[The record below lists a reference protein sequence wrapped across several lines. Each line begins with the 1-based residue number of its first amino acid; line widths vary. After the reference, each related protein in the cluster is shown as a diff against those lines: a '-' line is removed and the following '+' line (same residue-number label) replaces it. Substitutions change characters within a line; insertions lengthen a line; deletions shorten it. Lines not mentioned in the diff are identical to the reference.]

1 MSYHHR
7 YPGSDMRT
15 FYSYGRPGDVTALL
29 REDVEGL
36 GGQLGEVRLRRSWAS
51 MPYFGG
57 DDLRDGVLDRLE
69 ALQGRDRTY
78 WVGGLPAF
86 ELVECAVAHAQ
97 DLARRHF
104 PPARSTLTRR
114 AGSGHH
120 RGGTA
125 DMSEPLRIG
134 VLGAA
139 RISASS
145 LIGPARATGHRV
157 VAVAARDRSR
167 AEAYAAEHGVER
179 VAGSSPN
186 WSRIP
191 VEVVYNPLANGL
203 HGPWNLA
210 ALAAGKHVLS
220 EKPSASNAEEAAEV
234 REAAGKAGTVFMEAF
249 HYLFH
254 PVTRRLHEILA
265 SGEIGELR
273 HVEALVAI
281 PAPPDTDPRWSLPL
295 AGGAVMDLGC
305 YSLHALRMLAPWA
318 GGTPDWSR
326 RGAGAGGRPRR
337 GRVAG
342 RRPGLPGRR
351 DRFRPLPH
359 GVRPTGDELHIT
371 GSRGEAYAPN
381 SYCRT
386 RTTASWS
393 APSGERTERL
403 GTRSSYTYQLE
414 AFASRVCGGTALPL
428 DADDAAETMTLIDS
442 AYRAAGFEPRPRV
455 S

>member
-1 MSYHHR
+1 
-7 YPGSDMRT
+7 
-15 FYSYGRPGDVTALL
+15 
-29 REDVEGL
+29 
-36 GGQLGEVRLRRSWAS
+36 
-51 MPYFGG
+51 
-57 DDLRDGVLDRLE
+57 
-69 ALQGRDRTY
+69 
-78 WVGGLPAF
+78 
-86 ELVECAVAHAQ
+86 
-97 DLARRHF
+97 
-104 PPARSTLTRR
+104 
-114 AGSGHH
+114 
-120 RGGTA
+120 
-125 DMSEPLRIG
+125 MSEPLRIG

-139 RISASS
+139 RISGSS

-179 VAGSSPN
+179 VAASYTELIADPE
-186 WSRIP
+186 

-234 REAAGKAGTVFMEAF
+234 REATAKAGTVFMEAF

-273 HVEALVAI
+273 HVEAMVAI

-318 GGTPDWSR
+318 GGAPRLVSA
-326 RGAGAGGRPRR
+326 RGGHRAGAPGVDEWLDADLAFPGG
-337 GRVAG
+337 A
-342 RRPGLPGRR
+342 
-351 DRFRPLPH
+351 
-359 GVRPTGDELHIT
+359 TGSARCHMAYDTLEMSCRIV
-371 GSRGEAYAPN
+371 GSRGEIRAPN
-381 SYCRT
+381 FVLPQRDDRVVVST
-386 RTTASWS
+386 GD
-393 APSGERTERL
+393 GERTERL

-414 AFASRVCGGTALPL
+414 AFADGVRGGAPLPL
-428 DADDAAETMTLIDS
+428 DADDAVATMTLIDA